1 MNITKIRSELI
12 CSGMVRVMVI
22 VFNATFK
29 NISAISLRS
38 VLLVEEIEY
47 PENTTDIPQVNDN
60 FYHINLYRVHLT
72 MIGI

>member
-1 MNITKIRSELI
+1 MNITKILSELI